1 MERQKIIE
9 TFGEKLASAIGK
21 GDFQKVKEC
30 IEEIEHKQIKNEV
43 LNYEKYYM
51 KPIHHATLS
60 GNLKILRFLCKN
72 GADVNT
78 TISNRYL
85 STPLHIAARHNRL
98 EIAKFLLD
106 SCANIN
112 AKNYQ
117 GCTPLYLASNDCHLN
132 MVKLLLCRGA
142 DASIQSRYGKTALD
156 VVGDARKDECSSSEI
171 QKIESVLSNATEA
184 DCEAELTSIKAGI
197 KDANDSTDFVSSAA
211 SLQLFPT
218 KAIKIE
224 LEVSNTK
231 NLASSTVNSSSTPTR
246 ADFKEASSI
255 TSGAVKPSSFIN
267 SIFSWVTT
275 ATLSSAPALPPAQQ
289 SVDHLAV
296 SPIGS
301 SQIDYN
307 GIATLIA
314 MAVNYIKGK
323 QYLRPLDNPPLT
335 RIDII
340 DKKVETALSE
350 CKKRYQCPE
359 SSLSSLKISK
369 GMHHMSF

>member
-9 TFGEKLASAIGK
+9 SLRKKLFSAIGK
-21 GDFQKVKEC
+21 GNFQKVKEC
-30 IEEIEHKQIKNEV
+30 IEEIEYKQIKNEV

-51 KPIHHATLS
+51 KPIHHATLF
-60 GNLKILRFLCKN
+60 GNLKILEFLCN
-72 GADVNT
+72 RGADVNT
-78 TISNRYL
+78 SISNRYL
-85 STPLHIAARHNRL
+85 STPLHIAARHDKL

-106 SCANIN
+106 RGANVN
-112 AKNYQ
+112 ATNYK
-117 GCTPLYLASNDCHLN
+117 GFTPLYLASDDCHLD

-156 VVGDARKDECSSSEI
+156 VVGNARKDECSSSEI
-171 QKIESVLSNATEA
+171 QKIESILSSATEA
-184 DCEAELTSIKAGI
+184 DCEAKLTPIKAGI
-197 KDANDSTDFVSSAA
+197 KDANDSTDSVSSAA
-211 SLQLFPT
+211 SLQLSPT

-231 NLASSTVNSSSTPTR
+231 NLASSTVNSSSTLIRENFEEVSST
-246 ADFKEASSI
+246 ASN
-255 TSGAVKPSSFIN
+255 AVKPSSFIN
-267 SIFSWVTT
+267 SIFSGITT
-275 ATLSSAPALPPAQQ
+275 TINSLFSSAPALPPAQQ

-301 SQIDYN
+301 SQIDCN

-314 MAVNYIKGK
+314 MAVSYIKGK

-340 DKKVETALSE
+340 DKKVETAISNCE
-350 CKKRYQCPE
+350 KRYQCPR
-359 SSLSSLKISK
+359 I
-369 GMHHMSF
+369 H